1 MTFIDDKVLEVLEKL
16 PSECA
21 YIDYKEYP
29 YIKGAKDYEFIH
41 DVISMLNSEE
51 SIDHDKFIIV
61 HVLTLVQELL
71 IIMVSCMDTF
81 LLTKI
86 IKTLCTRLEKKLL
99 MKNTF
104 Y

>member
-51 SIDHDKFIIV
+51 SIDHGSN
-61 HVLTLVQELL
+61 HLPTSE
-71 IIMVSCMDTF
+71 
-81 LLTKI
+81 
-86 IKTLCTRLEKKLL
+86 
-99 MKNTF
+99 
-104 Y
+104 